1 MKGIL
6 DSTFIWL
13 ENHKRQIS
21 HQNISC
27 SRWFS
32 VDWSRCAMSM
42 YRGRTTRAQQRLTL
56 TSVWMNEWSDEWSD
70 EIDGPW
76 SVAMRKCASAQVK
89 MSSSVAWPSPAVLFY
104 TDTSDF
110 CHRPVPT
117 ALTPQ
122 RSAAVRSSAR
132 VNLLYMDFFK
142 GIFTNNFGSASR
154 THTGNRLIPTSL
166 KEIPRLRPRRRQGR
180 QYAFAVVLGI
190 AISCYTFQPLFKEFA
205 EEQESRRA

>member
-56 TSVWMNEWSDEWSD
+56 TSVWMNEWMNEWSDEWSD

-76 SVAMRKCASAQVK
+76 SVAMRKCASQDVVK
-89 MSSSVAWPSPAVLFY
+89 CSMTIAGSLVLYWHERLLSQAGTNCAYTSAFSSSSFECASQLAIHGFLQRDFY
-104 TDTSDF
+104 
-110 CHRPVPT
+110 
-117 ALTPQ
+117 
-122 RSAAVRSSAR
+122 
-132 VNLLYMDFFK
+132 
-142 GIFTNNFGSASR
+142 
-154 THTGNRLIPTSL
+154 
-166 KEIPRLRPRRRQGR
+166 
-180 QYAFAVVLGI
+180 
-190 AISCYTFQPLFKEFA
+190 
-205 EEQESRRA
+205 